1 MTARDKL
8 HRIAEDI
15 RHAFPGH
22 AEELHQVADT
32 VEIPPDTNA
41 PPAEQVDLGAAQA
54 EIANWPAEE
63 AAAAEPTPAPEPA
76 PTPAPAT
83 PEAPAPPAAAP
94 PAAT

>member
-1 MTARDKL
+1 MTVRDKL
-8 HRIAEDI
+8 HQIAEDI

-22 AEELHQVADT
+22 AEDLHQVADT

-41 PPAEQVDLGAAQA
+41 PPAEQVDLDAAQA

-63 AAAAEPTPAPEPA
+63 AAAVEPSPAAEPA
-76 PTPAPAT
+76 PAAAT